1 MLLVPN
7 AIARVFELLELN
19 IPVVKSNPFNASV
32 PAVNVVVTVASANAN
47 WSPRVVVPV
56 LLIVNAAI
64 VLVLLIIVPVPT
76 IVAVRPV
83 YTAPTPPLNV
93 KLFKFNAVVPGLNV
107 VVPKFNVLN
116 QLPVVRV
123 VTNEPEPV
131 NDKLGE
137 LVDVPPVVPTVTV
150 LVTDVASV
158 VNPPI
163 PETVNPVA
171 VAILKT
177 VVAAVG

>member
-7 AIARVFELLELN
+7 AIARVFTLFELN
-19 IPVVKSNPFNASV
+19 IPVVKSNPFRFSV
-32 PAVNVVVTVASANAN
+32 PLVNVVVAVASAN
-47 WSPRVVVPV
+47 WSPKVVVPV

-76 IVAVRPV
+76 IVAVNAVYVPV
-83 YTAPTPPLNV
+83 VLNV

-116 QLPVVRV
+116 QLPEVRV
-123 VTNEPEPV
+123 ITNAPEPV
-131 NDKLGE
+131 NVKFGP
-137 LVDVPPVVPTVTV
+137 LVDVLPVVPTVTV

-158 VNPPI
+158 VNPPV
-163 PETVNPVA
+163 PVRVNPVA